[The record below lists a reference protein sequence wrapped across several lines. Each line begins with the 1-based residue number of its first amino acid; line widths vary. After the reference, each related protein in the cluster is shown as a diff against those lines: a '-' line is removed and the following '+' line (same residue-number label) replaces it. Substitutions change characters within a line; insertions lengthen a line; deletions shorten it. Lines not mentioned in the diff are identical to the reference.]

1 VQIASRVITMER
13 SNLPDN
19 YQR

>member
-1 VQIASRVITMER
+1 VQIASRVITTER